1 MARFSPFSLH
11 SFETFNAPIGS
22 CQFSYDS
29 VMIFGQ
35 QPAYR
40 SRYRPTLFLFC
51 FSFWCFGL
59 ERVGA
64 CWGWMHRRRLVA
76 RLVLS
81 CARLACCLSITVTL
95 DRSRCEQR
103 CISLRCQARAEAFA
117 IYLLGRHRTRILL
130 VYFFFCTG
138 DSCEPHIHIHNMI
151 CR

>member
-1 MARFSPFSLH
+1 MTSGPIFTVFTALFRNVQRPDRILSILIRFRDDF
-11 SFETFNAPIGS
+11 
-22 CQFSYDS
+22 
-29 VMIFGQ
+29 
-35 QPAYR
+35 
-40 SRYRPTLFLFC
+40 RPTASVSLKVQTNTFFVLFFVLV
-51 FSFWCFGL
+51 FWFGACW
-59 ERVGA
+59 A

-130 VYFFFCTG
+130 VYFFFAQGIAASRT
-138 DSCEPHIHIHNMI
+138 STSTT
-151 CR
+151 